1 MGQVL
6 GDGDKAPDFQLPGAD
21 GKPIRPDFAERK
33 LVLYFYPKDDT
44 SGCTKQA
51 IDFNALRTEFAK
63 AGADILGVSPDSEA
77 SHVKFRKKYD
87 LALPLA
93 SDEAKDT
100 LNAYGVW
107 TQKSMY
113 GRKYMGVE
121 RTTFVIKD
129 GKIARAWR
137 KVSVRDMPR
146 RCWKRF
152 RILNAAKEQSV
163 NHNEL
168 LSPGVA

>member
-21 GKPIRPDFAERK
+21 GKPIRLQDFAERK

-93 SDEAKDT
+93 SDETKDT

-129 GKIARAWR
+129 GKIALAWR
-137 KVSVRDMPR
+137 KVSV
-146 RCWKRF
+146 
-152 RILNAAKEQSV
+152 
-163 NHNEL
+163 
-168 LSPGVA
+168 PGHAEEVLEAVRNL

>member
-21 GKPIRPDFAERK
+21 GKPIRLQDFAERK

-77 SHVKFRKKYD
+77 SHVKFRKK
-87 LALPLA
+87 
-93 SDEAKDT
+93 
-100 LNAYGVW
+100 
-107 TQKSMY
+107 
-113 GRKYMGVE
+113 
-121 RTTFVIKD
+121 
-129 GKIARAWR
+129 
-137 KVSVRDMPR
+137 
-146 RCWKRF
+146 
-152 RILNAAKEQSV
+152 
-163 NHNEL
+163 
-168 LSPGVA
+168 